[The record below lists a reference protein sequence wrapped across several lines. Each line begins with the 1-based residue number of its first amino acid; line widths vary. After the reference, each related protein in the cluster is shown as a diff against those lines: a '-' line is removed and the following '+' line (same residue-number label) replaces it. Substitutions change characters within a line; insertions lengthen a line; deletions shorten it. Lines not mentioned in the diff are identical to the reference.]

1 MLRLYTRD
9 TGRFVAEEVT
19 TYHQLPSLK
28 APTWFDLLSP
38 SAEQDR
44 FIERSL
50 GISIPTREEMEEI
63 ESSARLY
70 TEDGAEFM
78 TITVLTDLDSDD
90 PSRTPITFVLKGAN
104 LVTVR
109 YADPRPFRNFTVYA
123 QKANGSIFSSGER
136 VMFGILEALID
147 RLADA
152 LERAGSEIDTISRE
166 VFRNKAAKSSRKT
179 QDLQSVIEQ
188 IGRKGDLLT
197 MARESLVS
205 MTRLFTY
212 HQAVGNDIVK
222 PTKDARVK
230 LKTLQRDVLS
240 LSDHATFLSNK
251 LNFLLDAT
259 LGLINLEQNRI
270 IKIFSVAAVV
280 FLPPTLVASIYGM
293 NFEFMPELK
302 WMIGYPWAL
311 GLMVLSA
318 ILPYGYFK
326 HRGWL

>member
-1 MLRLYTRD
+1 MLRLYTRETD
-9 TGRFVAEEVT
+9 RFVAQDVIT
-19 TYHQLPSLK
+19 NHQLPPLR

-38 SAEQDR
+38 STEQDR
-44 FIERSL
+44 FIEQSL
-50 GISIPTREEMEEI
+50 GISLPTREQMEEI

-78 TITVLTDLDSDD
+78 TITALTDLDSDD
-90 PSRTPITFVLKGAN
+90 PSRTPITFVLKGPD

-109 YADPRPFRNFTVYA
+109 YADPRPFRNFTLYA
-123 QKANGSIFSSGER
+123 QKATGSVFSTGEL

-152 LERAGSEIDTISRE
+152 LERAGSEIDAISRG
-166 VFRNKAAKSSRKT
+166 VFRNKTAKSSRKT

-197 MARESLVS
+197 MTRESLVS

-212 HQAVGNDIVK
+212 HQAVGNEVVK
-222 PTKDARVK
+222 PFKEARVK

-270 IKIFSVAAVV
+270 IKIFSAIYTVR
-280 FLPPTLVASIYGM
+280 ASRESSEWNTATPFPARM
-293 NFEFMPELK
+293 ENWPL
-302 WMIGYPWAL
+302 
-311 GLMVLSA
+311 
-318 ILPYGYFK
+318 
-326 HRGWL
+326 